1 MSISS
6 HLKNKYRY
14 RPRTSG
20 EIGCVECKHA
30 VVFYGGIKSVSNRRV
45 DKVGCELFCYT
56 SISSMHT
63 CDRAEIGTQR
73 RYVLNER
80 ITSERP

>member
-6 HLKNKYRY
+6 YLKNKYRY
-14 RPRTSG
+14 RPRASG

-45 DKVGCELFCYT
+45 DKVGCALFCYT

-63 CDRAEIGTQR
+63 CDKAEMGTQR
-73 RYVLNER
+73 RLMLSKGTTNER
-80 ITSERP
+80 P